1 MRCIIFANG
10 EYGELGA
17 YEGIFRDS
25 DTILCAD
32 GGANYTFQLG
42 IKPDCIIGDLD
53 SIQPEVRE
61 YYETKAVMF
70 KKFPPRKDFTDIQLA
85 LDLAIEWNADEIIM
99 LGAMGKRLDHTLAN
113 LYSGIDLVRKGIKIS
128 HYSPDCRVYIIN
140 QELIIEGWPG
150 DIVSVLALT
159 DEVQGATEV
168 GFEYSLTSSIMEN
181 SKPYAVSNVLAGD
194 RGVIGIQSGILA
206 VFHYFKRE

>member
-10 EYGELGA
+10 EYGELEA
-17 YEGIFRDS
+17 YGEIFRDS

-32 GGANYTFQLG
+32 GGANYAFQLG

-53 SIQPEVRE
+53 SIQPEVKE
-61 YYETKAVMF
+61 YYEAKAVMF

-85 LDLAIEWNADEIIM
+85 LDLAIEWNADEIVM

-113 LYSGIDLVRKGIKIS
+113 LYSGVDLVRKGIKIS

-168 GFEYSLTSSIMEN
+168 GFEYSLTSPIMEN

>member
-17 YEGIFRDS
+17 YREIFRDS

-140 QELIIEGWPG
+140 QELVIEGWPG

-159 DEVQGATEV
+159 DEVQGASEV
-168 GFEYSLTSSIMEN
+168 GFEYALTNPVMEN
-181 SKPYAVSNVLAGD
+181 SKPYAVSNVLAGH
-194 RGVIGIQSGILA
+194 RGIIEIQSGILA